1 MDPKIQQQQKAAMP
15 GNDRAAAV
23 QKILAEIDM
32 EKVAKLKHALDAGL
46 DEEFMKRAADID
58 RMGQEGAERL
68 KAILE
73 MEGVIADQFGMKKSP
88 WTPKRIAW
96 GIAAV
101 LAGVGAAWLC
111 QKKLPAMNHAACGVT
126 GGLAFEQLG
135 LRGQKAFLGNAGGG
149 LAGVWLNQNCQAAE
163 VALAAPAFAYTVFTA
178 GEDFMAAWKERK
190 AQQEAEAKKK
200 ASAQAKAN

>member
-1 MDPKIQQQQKAAMP
+1 MDPKAPQTKPIP
-15 GNDRAAAV
+15 GTDRTAAV
-23 QKILAEIDM
+23 QKILAELDL
-32 EKVAKLKHALDAGL
+32 EKVAKLKNALDSGL
-46 DEEFMKRAADID
+46 DQEFMKRAAEID
-58 RMGQEGAERL
+58 RMGAEGAERL

-96 GIAAV
+96 AVAAV
-101 LAGVGAAWLC
+101 LAGVGAAYLC

-135 LRGQKAFLGNAGGG
+135 LRGQKAFLGNAAGG
-149 LAGVWLNQNCQAAE
+149 LGGVWLNQNCQAAE
-163 VALAAPAFAYTVFTA
+163 VALAAPAFAYTMFTA

-190 AQQEAEAKKK
+190 LQQEAEEKKK
-200 ASAQAKAN
+200 AAAQAKAN